1 MMRAWIEWRGKQYVA
16 DLSKPADLSV
26 AMHPD
31 GPRAWYVGPVSIE
44 PVRMPGFVGAVAEG
58 GSVNFRNILFNP
70 HGHGTHTE
78 SVGHITRDVWSVNRT
93 LRKAFFVTSIIT
105 VTPRHIDQ
113 DLVITEDM
121 LAAVLPEY
129 CPEAVIIRTLPNDVS
144 KLSRLYSGTN
154 FPYLHVDAMRL
165 LVSRG
170 VDHLLIDLP
179 SVDREEDGGALA
191 AHRAFWLEAAD
202 RTHCTISEMVFVP
215 DEVNDGLYL
224 MNLQTA
230 AFEND
235 ATPSRP
241 VVFALK
247 ESIQGT
253 AGSEK

>member
-1 MMRAWIEWRGKQYVA
+1 MRAWIEWRGKQYAA
-16 DLSKPADLSV
+16 DLTKSADLSV
-26 AMHPD
+26 AMHPG
-31 GPRAWYVGPVSIE
+31 GPRAWYVNPVSIE

-58 GSVNFRNILFNP
+58 GSVNFRTILFNP

-78 SVGHITRDVWSVNRT
+78 SVGHITSDVKSVNHV
-93 LRKAFFVTSIIT
+93 LQKSFFVTAIIT
-105 VTPRHIDQ
+105 VSPQRIDQ
-113 DLVITEDM
+113 DRVITEDII
-121 LAAVLPEY
+121 AAALPDD
-129 CPEAVIIRTLPNDVS
+129 CPEAVIMRTLPNDVS

-154 FPYLHVDAMRL
+154 FPYMHVDAMRL
-165 LVSRG
+165 LVARG
-170 VDHLLIDLP
+170 VEHVLIDLP

-191 AHRAFWLEAAD
+191 AHRAFWVEMPD
-202 RTHCTISEMVFVP
+202 RAQCTITELVFVP
-215 DEVNDGLYL
+215 DEVSDGLYL

-247 ESIQGT
+247 EVAQGT

>member
-1 MMRAWIEWRGKQYVA
+1 MRAWIEWRGKQYWA
-16 DLSKPADLSV
+16 DLTRPADLSV
-26 AMHPD
+26 AMHPG
-31 GPRAWYVGPVSIE
+31 GPRAWYVEPVSIE
-44 PVRMPGFVGAVAEG
+44 PVRMPGFVGAVEEG
-58 GSVNFRNILFNP
+58 GSVNFNTIVFNP

-78 SVGHITRDVWSVNRT
+78 SVGHITKDVLSVNHA
-93 LRKAFFVTSIIT
+93 LRKSFFVTAIIT
-105 VTPRHIDQ
+105 VTPELIDK
-113 DLVITEDM
+113 DRVITKEM
-121 LAAVLPEY
+121 VAAALPET

-144 KLSRLYSGTN
+144 KLNRLYSGTN

-170 VDHLLIDLP
+170 VDHFLTDLP
-179 SVDREEDGGALA
+179 SVDREEDGGALD
-191 AHRAFWLEAAD
+191 AHRAFWMETPD

-215 DEVNDGLYL
+215 DEVSDGLYL

-241 VVFALK
+241 VVFALR
-247 ESIQGT
+247 EFIQGT